1 MSMTGIETFLDVLNA
16 SGVRYIF
23 GNPGSTELPLNDAL
37 VEDDRFRYILALQEV
52 PLVAMAD
59 GYAMASGKLGVV
71 NVHICCGLGNSMG
84 MLYNAHEEGTPLLL
98 TAGQQDRRL
107 LLEEPVLAGDMV
119 SVTRPWT
126 KWSYEVQRAEDIPT
140 AVRRAVQTA
149 LTPPT
154 GPVFLSLPVD
164 VQMEAVENVD
174 LSPPH
179 VPDRRVRPPSEVMR
193 QAADILAE
201 ARNPAILAGC
211 RVTEADAVAEL
222 VAVAERLGAP
232 VWSES
237 ATSHGR
243 LAMPADHPLYAGAL
257 PLWSPEVRE
266 CLAENDIVFVVGMDL
281 LRLYIYHEPAR
292 PIPEHIRLIQLD
304 SDVRQI
310 GKNYPV
316 DVGLPGDPKAGLA
329 ELDGLLT
336 ERMSTDMVRA
346 AQERREQRTA
356 RRAAEREA
364 LEAAIQQQKD
374 QRPMTAMTAMNALA
388 RILPPN
394 AAVVEEA
401 VTTHQHMLKKLG
413 VLKDPTGHFAHR
425 GWALGWGLGC
435 ALGVKLA
442 WPDRPVVGLLG
453 DGSTLYGIQGLWSAA
468 RYEIPV
474 VFVVA
479 NNAQYKILKDCGNVM
494 GLPRMV
500 DKEYLGMDLVDPE
513 VDFTG
518 LARAF
523 GVEAHRVCEPDELS
537 ERVRDGLAGTKPILL
552 DVPIERS

>member
-1 MSMTGIETFLDVLNA
+1 MTGIEVFLEILAA

-23 GNPGSTELPLNDAL
+23 GNPGSTELPLNDVL
-37 VEDDRFRYILALQEV
+37 VRDPRFQYILALQEV

-84 MLYNAHEEGTPLLL
+84 MLYNAYQEGTPLLL

-107 LLEEPVLAGDMV
+107 LVEEPVLAGDMV

-126 KWSYEVQRAEDIPT
+126 KWSHEVQRAEDMPT

-154 GPVFLSLPVD
+154 GPVFLSLPID
-164 VQMEAVENVD
+164 VQMDTVDDLD

-179 VPDRRVRPPSEVMR
+179 VPDRQVRPPLEALGH
-193 QAADILAE
+193 AADILAE
-201 ARNPAILAGC
+201 ARSPAILAGC
-211 RVTEADAVAEL
+211 RVTEANAVAEL
-222 VAVAERLGAP
+222 ATVAERLGAP

-243 LAMPADHPLYAGAL
+243 LAIPADHPLYAGAL
-257 PLWSPEVRE
+257 PLWSPEVRS
-266 CLAENDIVFVVGMDL
+266 CLAENDVVFVVGMDL

-304 SDVRQI
+304 ADARQI

-316 DVGLPGDPKAGLA
+316 EVGLLGDPKTGLA
-329 ELDGLLT
+329 ELDDLLT
-336 ERMSTDMVRA
+336 ERMSTDLVRV
-346 AQERREQRTA
+346 AQERREQLTA
-356 RRAAEREA
+356 CRAAEGEA

-374 QRPMTAMTAMNALA
+374 RRPMTSMTFMSALA
-388 RILPPN
+388 RALPPN

-401 VTTHQHMLKKLG
+401 VTTHQHMLKRMG
-413 VLKDPTGHFAHR
+413 ALKDPTGHFAHR

-453 DGSTLYGIQGLWSAA
+453 DGSTLYGIQGLWTAA
-468 RYEIPV
+468 RYGIPA

-479 NNAQYKILKDCGNVM
+479 NNAQYKILKDCGDVM
-494 GLPRMV
+494 KLPQMAE
-500 DKEYLGMDLVDPE
+500 KKYLGMDLVDPE
-513 VDFTG
+513 LDFVG
-518 LARAF
+518 LARAL
-523 GVEAHRVCEPDELS
+523 GVEACRVCEPDELS
-537 ERVRDGLAGTKPILL
+537 ERVSEGLAGSKPILL